1 MRRRCLR
8 VPVDGF
14 QGMGSVRRTSVA
26 SVVSPRTVIVSV
38 PAFPAHT
45 HIEGGNVNVYCVYL

>member
-1 MRRRCLR
+1 MR